1 MLSQEIGLMKN
12 NKSSYFIIIPMGI
25 FSMLLIGALIPQK
38 SKRSPASC
46 DIKICAINFG
56 IHSEI
61 IVPVQN
67 KTFDWRQHLSL
78 NQIGA
83 EKNADYNYLA
93 FGWGEREFYMNPPRE
108 IDAKIFAGIK
118 ALFLPNP
125 SVIRVE
131 GYKNLPQNYEI
142 ECFGVSKKGYLNLN
156 KFIKDTFEL
165 NRQDEKNR
173 LPYNLHQNVSY
184 YEAKGTYSILRNC
197 NSWTAEGLR
206 KADVTTP
213 VWAGLSTA
221 IMLHLDNSCDGGK

>member
-1 MLSQEIGLMKN
+1 MK
-12 NKSSYFIIIPMGI
+12 KIKFHYFILIPI
-25 FSMLLIGALIPQK
+25 LILSALLIGALVPQK

-46 DIKICAINFG
+46 DVKICVINFG

-67 KTFDWRQHLSL
+67 KNFDWRKHLSL
-78 NQIGA
+78 DQIGA
-83 EKNADYNYLA
+83 GKNADYKYLA
-93 FGWGEREFYMNPPRE
+93 FGWGEREFYMNAPRE
-108 IDAKIFAGIK
+108 IDAKIPAGIK

-131 GYKNLPQNYEI
+131 GYKNLPRNFEI
-142 ECFGVSKKGYLNLN
+142 ECFGVSQTGYLKLN
-156 KFIKDTFEL
+156 KFIKDTFQL
-165 NRQDEKNR
+165 DPQGEKIR
-173 LPYNLHQNVSY
+173 LSYGRPRNVSY
-184 YEAKGTYSILRNC
+184 FEAKGTYSILRNC

-206 KADVTTP
+206 KADVNTP